1 MVMHAVSPVRQF
13 SRSGPGL
20 LALAVVLLTGCGGPA
35 TVITGLVTLDGQP
48 VAQAVLEFFPVS
60 GKGRVSFTKAD
71 ETGRY
76 RVTVSP
82 TKLSVVV
89 TATKVDGQQQ
99 NPYDPDGPLID
110 RIINYLPS
118 RYGYQEKTPLKVD
131 PVENETTTIDL
142 ALTSV
147 AK

>member
-1 MVMHAVSPVRQF
+1 MQRLCHNCQLKDPSFCVLFAALL
-13 SRSGPGL
+13 L
-20 LALAVVLLTGCGGPA
+20 LAGCGRPT
-35 TVITGLVTLDGQP
+35 TVITGQVTLDGETVP
-48 VAQAVLEFFPVS
+48 QAALEFFPVS

-76 RVTVSP
+76 HVTVSP

-118 RYGYQEKTPLKVD
+118 RYAYQEKTPLTVD
-131 PVENETTTIDL
+131 PVENQTTTIDL

>member
-1 MVMHAVSPVRQF
+1 MQRLPHSCQLKDLSFCGLFAVLL
-13 SRSGPGL
+13 L
-20 LALAVVLLTGCGGPA
+20 LAGCGGPT
-35 TVITGLVTLDGQP
+35 TVITGQVTLDGKTVP
-48 VAQAVLEFFPVS
+48 WAALEFFPVS

-71 ETGRY
+71 DTGRY

-89 TATKVDGQQQ
+89 TATKVDGQQP

-118 RYGYQEKTPLKVD
+118 RYGYQEKTPLTVD
-131 PVENETTTIDL
+131 AVENQTTTIDL

>member
-20 LALAVVLLTGCGGPA
+20 LALAVVVLTGCGGPA

-48 VAQAVLEFFPVS
+48 VPQAVLEFFPVS
-60 GKGRVSFTKAD
+60 GKGRVSFAKAD

-118 RYGYQEKTPLKVD
+118 RYGYQEKTPLTVD
-131 PVENETTTIDL
+131 PVENETTTIEL

>member
-1 MVMHAVSPVRQF
+1 MMQRLPHTWQTR
-13 SRSGPGL
+13 
-20 LALAVVLLTGCGGPA
+20 ALAFCVAFAVLLVLAGCGSPA

-48 VAQAVLEFFPVS
+48 VPRATLEFFPVS

-71 ETGRY
+71 DAGRY

-89 TATKVDGQQQ
+89 TATKVDGQEK

-118 RYGYQEKTPLKVD
+118 RYGYQEKTPLTVD
-131 PVENETTTIDL
+131 PVENQTTTIDL